1 MRRPWVWNL
10 WGRDCVVVH
19 LKNSG
24 VLRIGTDD
32 AANHARF
39 LEGKLAQQGT

>member
-1 MRRPWVWNL
+1 VGLEPVGPGLRRRPPED
-10 WGRDCVVVH
+10 G
-19 LKNSG
+19 G